1 MFRYRIKFESV
12 WWSQISELTGQLEF
26 SIIKNRVPAK
36 AIQMTYKIY
45 KDKYEKSG
53 ESKRYCSYDCC
64 HYFKVIV
71 YSKSKA
77 SLFCLACVL
86 FPMPA
91 HEGSRVK
98 ILTTNPYNGW
108 KHGLEELKAYLI
120 LQYHKDSMAHFQS
133 LITTMKN
140 IESRIENRV
149 NENSEDSIR
158 QNRKLLSS
166 VICSFEY
173 CVWQVIGNPP
183 TTETMGVSLIMMIR
197 IKEVSESCLN

>member
-12 WWSQISELTGQLEF
+12 RWSQVSELTDQLKF

-36 AIQMTYKIY
+36 TDQMPYKSY

-64 HYFKVIV
+64 HYFKFIV

-77 SLFCLACVL
+77 SLFCLAFVL

-91 HEGSRVK
+91 HKGSRVK
-98 ILTTNPYNGW
+98 ILITNPYNDW

-120 LQYHKDSMAHFQS
+120 L
-133 LITTMKN
+133 
-140 IESRIENRV
+140 
-149 NENSEDSIR
+149 NSEDSIR

-173 CVWQVIGNPP
+173 CV
-183 TTETMGVSLIMMIR
+183 
-197 IKEVSESCLN
+197 